1 MILSMMFWS
10 SILAMTLTEPP
21 QRPYSPMSIL
31 NTFQALSPGHSGVAF
46 GGRASFRTGDSL
58 HTLAAFSWCDQSAPA
73 VIWHQDA
80 VIAGEVDAGF
90 EYQGSQPGNE
100 IHRFEGHLCRS
111 IPVGCLQ
118 GVNHFAG
125 GAQRKAGNRCGWN
138 GLPIT
143 TIICGSSPP
152 CFMQWCW

>member
-1 MILSMMFWS
+1 MSDD
-10 SILAMTLTEPP
+10 SIHDVLVLNTCDDSDRAPVAAAFPDVDTEG
-21 QRPYSPMSIL
+21 
-31 NTFQALSPGHSGVAF
+31 TFQALSPDHSGVAL

-90 EYQGSQPGNE
+90 GYQGSKPGNE

-125 GAQRKAGNRCGWN
+125 GAQ
-138 GLPIT
+138 
-143 TIICGSSPP
+143 
-152 CFMQWCW
+152 

>member
-1 MILSMMFWS
+1 MPEDGS
-10 SILAMTLTEPP
+10 EPAV
-21 QRPYSPMSIL
+21 I
-31 NTFQALSPGHSGVAF
+31 
-46 GGRASFRTGDSL
+46 TGDSL

-90 EYQGSQPGNE
+90 GYQGSQPGNE
-100 IHRFEGHLCRS
+100 IHRFEGFLCRS

-125 GAQRKAGNRCGWN
+125 GAQ
-138 GLPIT
+138 
-143 TIICGSSPP
+143 
-152 CFMQWCW
+152 